1 MQRCLDVWSQLEE
14 EDWAVKDPK
23 GPWTARD
30 YLAHVATAQEK
41 IGNVVTAQAIAGQPV
56 DIPGF
61 HGRDGID
68 EFNEQNVDALR
79 RLSRRE
85 VLSRVQAAFE
95 AHLQM
100 LEPLT
105 EEDLQK
111 PASTP
116 GLGRAGT
123 LLDIYNIRYLHLP
136 MHYQDI
142 RRLVRGRR
150 PLTHWAEL
158 ITPEETNDGLHR
170 SFASLALYY
179 WPERGEDL
187 HIAYV
192 FDMRGEGGGQ
202 WTLEIAGGRATAR
215 PDRAERPDVEIRLS
229 PGDLLDLQNKE
240 LGAIRALVTGRLR
253 VRPLSRLP
261 LVARLK
267 RLFEIT

>member
-1 MQRCLDVWSQLEE
+1 M
-14 EDWAVKDPK
+14 
-23 GPWTARD
+23 
-30 YLAHVATAQEK
+30 
-41 IGNVVTAQAIAGQPV
+41 
-56 DIPGF
+56 
-61 HGRDGID
+61 
-68 EFNEQNVDALR
+68 
-79 RLSRRE
+79 
-85 VLSRVQAAFE
+85 
-95 AHLQM
+95 
-100 LEPLT
+100 
-105 EEDLQK
+105 
-111 PASTP
+111 
-116 GLGRAGT
+116 
-123 LLDIYNIRYLHLP
+123 DIYNIRYLHLP

-179 WPERGEDL
+179 WPERGEEL

-202 WTLEIAGGRATAR
+202 WTLEIAGGQATAR
-215 PDRAERPDVEIRLS
+215 PGRAERPDVEIRLS

>member
-1 MQRCLDVWSQLEE
+1 MQRCLDTWSQLEE

-61 HGRDGID
+61 HGRDDID
-68 EFNEQNVDALR
+68 EFNERNVDALR
-79 RLSRRE
+79 QLSHRE

-95 AHLQM
+95 AHFQM

-116 GLGRAGT
+116 GLGRPGT
-123 LLDIYNIRYLHLP
+123 VEEIYNIRYLHLP
-136 MHYQDI
+136 LHYQDI
-142 RRLVRGRR
+142 RRIVRRR
-150 PLTHWAEL
+150 RRLTHWAKL
-158 ITPEETNDGLHR
+158 VTPEETHDGLHR
-170 SFASLALYY
+170 SFGSLALYY
-179 WPERGEDL
+179 WPERGENL
-187 HIAYV
+187 QANYLFNV
-192 FDMRGEGGGQ
+192 RGEGGGL
-202 WTLEIAGGRATAR
+202 WTLAISDGQATAR
-215 PDRAERPDVEIRLS
+215 PGAPERPDVEIGLS

-240 LGAIRALVTGRLR
+240 LSTILAFVTRRLR
-253 VRPLSRLP
+253 IKPLTKAP
-261 LVARLK
+261 LAMRLK
-267 RLFEIT
+267 SLFEIT